1 MEVSTLTITVFGLLV
16 LLLCIG
22 VPISFALCGIATV
35 GIFFIW
41 GPKGLYLMFN
51 TAYGEATNFLLLAIP
66 LFVFMAN
73 MLKFSGMG
81 DQLYEVVYRWMGRV
95 PGGLAIGTVVICALF
110 AAMAG
115 ISSVATISMG
125 LIALP
130 SMMKRNYEKNLA
142 IGSIAAGGALG
153 ILIPPSI
160 IMILYGA
167 VAEVSIGKLFI
178 GGIIP
183 GIVLCLIFIV
193 YIFFRVLINRDV
205 APPVQDRYSF
215 RQKLRVLGGV
225 ILPIL
230 LVFLVLGV
238 IYGGV
243 CTPTEASAVGA
254 FGAIICALVYR
265 KLTWS
270 NLKTAL
276 WDTMKLNAMVF
287 WIIIGALSFSH
298 FLAYAEIQDL
308 IHETILAL
316 EVSPWLILISMQ
328 FVFFILGMFLDP
340 AGIIMLTTPI
350 FVPIVTSLG
359 FDPLWF
365 GILFVINME
374 MAYITPPFGFNLFI
388 LKGVVPPSIS
398 MTDIYRSIIPFV
410 LLQAFCLILVMVF
423 PELALWLP
431 EKMITR

>member
-1 MEVSTLTITVFGLLV
+1 TIIVFGLLV
-16 LLLCIG
+16 LLLCFG
-22 VPISFALCGIATV
+22 VPISFALCGIATA
-35 GIFFIW
+35 GIFFIR
-41 GPKGLYLMFN
+41 GPNGLYLMFN
-51 TAYGEATNFLLLAIP
+51 TAYGESTNFLLLAIP

-81 DQLYEVVYRWMGRV
+81 EQLYEVVYRWMGRV

-130 SMMKRNYEKNLA
+130 SMMKRNYQKNLA

-153 ILIPPSI
+153 VLIPPSI

-178 GGIIP
+178 AGIIP
-183 GIVLCLIFIV
+183 GVLLCLIFVV
-193 YIFFRVLINRDV
+193 YIIFRTVINRDL
-205 APPVQDRYSF
+205 APAVQESYSF
-215 RQKLRVLGGV
+215 KQKVLVLRGVL
-225 ILPIL
+225 LPIL

-254 FGAIICALVYR
+254 FGAIICALIYR
-265 KLTWS
+265 TLTWS

-276 WDTMKLNAMVF
+276 WDTMKLNDMVF

-308 IHETILAL
+308 IHETIIGLK
-316 EVSPWLILISMQ
+316 VSPWLILISMQ
-328 FVFFILGMFLDP
+328 LVFFVLGMFLDP

-350 FVPIVTSLG
+350 FVPIVTRLG

-388 LKGVVPPSIS
+388 MKGVVSPNIS
-398 MTDIYRSIIPFV
+398 MTDIYRSIGPFV
-410 LLQAFCLILVMVF
+410 VLQAICLILVMVF
-423 PELALWLP
+423 PEIALWLP
-431 EKMITR
+431 GKMIVR